1 MLGFV
6 LHIVVTSLLVL
17 LIAKIVN
24 GFEVENWGSA
34 VMVALVLGLVNAFIR
49 PVMVFLTLPVTIL
62 TLGLFLLVINAG
74 MLWLAAS
81 IVPGVKV
88 KGFGPAFLGA
98 LLLSVFGILA
108 SWLPGLG

>member
-6 LHIVVTSLLVL
+6 LHLVVTSLLVL
-17 LIAKIVN
+17 LVAKMVN
-24 GFEVENWGSA
+24 GIEVEKWGSA
-34 VMVALVLGLVNAFIR
+34 IMMALVLGLVNAFVR
-49 PVMVFLTLPVTIL
+49 PLMVFLTLPITIL
-62 TLGLFLLVINAG
+62 SFGLFLLVINAL

-98 LLLSVFGILA
+98 LLLSVFNVIV
-108 SWLPGLG
+108 SWLPGVS

>member
-1 MLGFV
+1 MLAFV

-17 LIAKIVN
+17 LVAKMVSGI
-24 GFEVENWGSA
+24 EVENWGSA
-34 VMVALVLGLVNAFIR
+34 VMVALVLGLVNALVR
-49 PVMVFLTLPVTIL
+49 PLMVFLTLPITNL
-62 TLGLFLLVINAG
+62 TFGLFLLVINAA

-98 LLLSVFGILA
+98 LLLSVFNVVV
-108 SWLPGLG
+108 SWLPGLS